1 MLYTPP
7 VTPWELVIPE
17 AGSLTDLS
25 EGAIEGRISD
35 WGEVVTRY
43 PYRKVG
49 MDHLLSMEKDLT
61 NEYLTNKTFCLVLRD
76 YSLRN
81 SSLKT

>member
-1 MLYTPP
+1 M
-7 VTPWELVIPE
+7 
-17 AGSLTDLS
+17 
-25 EGAIEGRISD
+25 EGADEGRTGD

-49 MDHLLSMEKDLT
+49 MDHLLSMEKDLNLFIT
-61 NEYLTNKTFCLVLRD
+61 YLNLRIDKIFCLVLRD